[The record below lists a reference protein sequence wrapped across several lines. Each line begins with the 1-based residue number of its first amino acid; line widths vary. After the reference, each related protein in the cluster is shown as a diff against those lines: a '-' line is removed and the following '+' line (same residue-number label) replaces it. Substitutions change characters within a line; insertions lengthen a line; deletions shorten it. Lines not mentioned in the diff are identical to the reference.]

1 MTNYGTIPTSSS
13 PSTNLEFISRAKQ
26 RVKEGLATRRPWKI
40 MFNFRSFALPA
51 GFSDAVRRVR
61 ENIGYFQMNYAIVV
75 LIVLF
80 LSLLW
85 HPISL
90 IVFVVLVAAW
100 LFLYF
105 LRDEP
110 LVVLGRMI
118 SDRVVLVVMAVLTI
132 ALLLLTGAVSNILV
146 ALLIGVVLV
155 VAHAAFRRTDDL
167 FYDEEEATARFVPP
181 PPNPHPGA
189 PLS

>member
-1 MTNYGTIPTSSS
+1 MTNYGAIPTSSS

-40 MFNFRSFALPA
+40 MFNLHSFALPG

-61 ENIGYFQMNYAIVV
+61 ENVGYFQMNYAIVV
-75 LIVLF
+75 LVVLL

-90 IVFVVLVAAW
+90 IVFGVLTVLW
-100 LFLYF
+100 LVLYF

-110 LVVLGRMI
+110 LFLFGRMI
-118 SDRVVLVVMAVLTI
+118 SDRVVLVVMGVLTI
-132 ALLLLTGAVSNILV
+132 ALLLLTGAIPNILV
-146 ALLIGVVLV
+146 ALLIGAVLV

-167 FYDEEEATARFVPP
+167 FYDEEEAAARFVPP
-181 PPNPHPGA
+181 PPHSGA

>member
-1 MTNYGTIPTSSS
+1 MTNYGTIPTSST

-26 RVKEGLATRRPWKI
+26 RVKEGLGTRRPWKL

-51 GFSDAVRRVR
+51 GVGDAVSRVR
-61 ENIGYFQMNYAIVV
+61 ENISYFQMNYAIVV

-90 IVFVVLVAAW
+90 IVFVVLMAAW

-110 LVVLGRMI
+110 LIIFGRLI
-118 SDRVVLVVMAVLTI
+118 SDRVVLIVMAVLTVV
-132 ALLLLTGAVSNILV
+132 LLLLTGAIGNILV
-146 ALLIGVVLV
+146 ALLIGAVLI
-155 VAHAAFRRTDDL
+155 VAHAALRKTDDL
-167 FYDEEEATARFVPP
+167 FLDEEEATGFSP
-181 PPNPHPGA
+181 PGA

>member
-1 MTNYGTIPTSSS
+1 MTNYGTIPTSST

-26 RVKEGLATRRPWKI
+26 RVKEGLGTRRPWKL

-51 GFSDAVRRVR
+51 GVGDAVARVR
-61 ENIGYFQMNYAIVV
+61 ENISYFQMNYAIVV

-90 IVFVVLVAAW
+90 IVFVVLMAAW

-110 LVVLGRMI
+110 LIIFGRLI
-118 SDRVVLVVMAVLTI
+118 SDRVVLIVMAVLTVV
-132 ALLLLTGAVSNILV
+132 LLLLTGAIGNILV
-146 ALLIGVVLV
+146 ALLIGAVLV
-155 VAHAAFRRTDDL
+155 VAHAALRKTDDL
-167 FYDEEEATARFVPP
+167 FFDEEEATRLSP
-181 PPNPHPGA
+181 PGA

>member
-13 PSTNLEFISRAKQ
+13 PSTNLDFISRAKQ

-40 MFNFRSFALPA
+40 MFNFRSFSLPA

-61 ENIGYFQMNYAIVV
+61 ENVGYFQMNYAIVV

-181 PPNPHPGA
+181 PPHPHPGA

>member
-61 ENIGYFQMNYAIVV
+61 ENVGYFQMNYAIVV

-90 IVFVVLVAAW
+90 IVFVVLLAAW

-110 LVVLGRMI
+110 LVVFGRMI

-132 ALLLLTGAVSNILV
+132 ALLLLTGAVSNILL

-181 PPNPHPGA
+181 APHPGA

>member
-1 MTNYGTIPTSSS
+1 MTTYGTIPTSSS

-26 RVKEGLATRRPWKI
+26 RIKAGLGTRRPWKV

-51 GFSDAVRRVR
+51 GFPDAIARFRV
-61 ENIGYFQMNYAIVV
+61 NIGYFRMNYAIVV
-75 LIVLF
+75 LLILF

-90 IVFVVLVAAW
+90 IVFVVLIALW

-110 LVVLGRMI
+110 LVIAGRLI
-118 SDRVVLVVMAVLTI
+118 DDRVVLIVMAVLTVV
-132 ALLLLTGAVSNILV
+132 LLLLTNVTLNIVV
-146 ALLIGVVLV
+146 ALLIGAGLL
-155 VAHAAFRRTDDL
+155 VAHAALRKTDDL
-167 FYDEEEATARFVPP
+167 FLDEEEASGLM
-181 PPNPHPGA
+181 PNVATTGA
-189 PLS
+189 SS